1 MSTVTHYDVIRENGG
16 GSLYRAVREVESD
29 ENAPSAP
36 WVRLT
41 AAEYAAE
48 IAAQPVPVPTGVTR
62 RQLLL
67 ALYDAAGLTEDAILA
82 QLGAI
87 ADAPARYRA
96 TTEFKHATEFARA
109 HPLVAQLASDLSLTS
124 AQVDDIFRAAAAL

>member
-1 MSTVTHYDVIRENGG
+1 MATALNVWKNPRPGTLADQETV
-16 GSLYRAVREVESD
+16 SD
-29 ENAPSAP
+29 SAP
-36 WVRLT
+36 LPPAPWERMT
-41 AAEYAAE
+41 HAAFVAWL
-48 IAAQPVPVPTGVTR
+48 AAQPSPVPQSVTR

-67 ALYDAAGLTEDAILA
+67 ALYDAAGLTEEAILA

-87 ADAPARYRA
+87 ADASARYRA
-96 TTEFKHATEFARA
+96 TTEFRHATEFARA